1 MRFYEM
7 RFSRGV
13 SILDFAWHYVLH
25 CPLFK
30 DLLVRSSKLRDIETG
45 SELIES
51 PRPSVALKILLS
63 SCAKEPARIQPL
75 VSFVQLSLKL
85 RERWLQDNVVGGLQL
100 TPAVQ
105 VGLPRSAVVLYDG
118 SVHTWCCYQHLA
130 SPHRFSRSAPQLQVD
145 TG

>member
-1 MRFYEM
+1 MKQAAIKEDLRRYCLFCS
-7 RFSRGV
+7 FCRGV
-13 SILDFAWHYVLH
+13 CVLDSEWHCVLH

-45 SELIES
+45 SEFIES

-75 VSFVQLSLKL
+75 GSFVQLSLKL

-105 VGLPRSAVVLYDG
+105 VELPVAQLYSTTEAFKHG
-118 SVHTWCCYQHLA
+118 VAISI
-130 SPHRFSRSAPQLQVD
+130 
-145 TG
+145 